1 MAELIVKGRDA
12 LSFPLVNTGGIT
24 INPASSKLRVAYV
37 SYRKFRL
44 LNAYTSN
51 DILINAGGN
60 FTIKIEIVAGEVPE
74 GLVFTKTQGGN
85 LLRTNLQGDIN
96 IYDSI
101 FTQPVEAHG
110 KSYPSEGQRIR
121 YYFVLRSQTFFP
133 LTATLRSTVDRLFYF
148 DLDLNWSQIRDAFI
162 SSVQNQQFS
171 IGNGVSTARDFIDF
185 QKSQGYYK

>member
-110 KSYPSEGQRIR
+110 KSYPTEGQRIR